1 MGKNRTKKNY
11 NRWHREQAAINRSR
25 NNPEAA
31 ALFRARL
38 PEIRARLG
46 AISED
51 LLHDT
56 FLRMTAVYD
65 GRRDFVDQFVAE
77 YHKMAR
83 QMAFARNYADDLPL
97 SCI

>member
-1 MGKNRTKKNY
+1 MGKNRTKRNY
-11 NRWHREQAAINRSR
+11 NRWQREQAAINRSR
-25 NNPEAA
+25 SNPEAA

-38 PEIRARLG
+38 PEIRRRLG
-46 AISED
+46 VVGED

-65 GRRDFVDQFVAE
+65 GRGDFVDRFVAE
-77 YHKMAR
+77 YRKMAR

>member
-1 MGKNRTKKNY
+1 MGKNRTRKNY
-11 NRWHREQAAINRSR
+11 NRWQREQAAINRSR
-25 NNPEAA
+25 NNPAAA

-38 PEIRARLG
+38 PEIRRRLG
-46 AISED
+46 AVGED

-56 FLRMTAVYD
+56 FLRMTAAYD

-83 QMAFARNYADDLPL
+83 QMAFAKNYADDLPL

>member
-1 MGKNRTKKNY
+1 MGKNRKKKNY

-31 ALFRARL
+31 ALFRVRL

-56 FLRMTAVYD
+56 FLRMTVAYD

-83 QMAFARNYADDLPL
+83 QMAFPKNNADDQTL